1 MGSIL
6 VAMSDGMEEGRTE
19 AAPPAEG
26 TAPAAMLG
34 TPAQEGRRVARATG
48 MLGGLTVLSRLLG
61 LVRDMG
67 QAAVL
72 GTGLSAD
79 AFTLAFI
86 VPNIIRRLFG
96 ESTVSAAFV
105 PTYTETLVRES
116 REDAITLGRRVVT
129 FVFCALSVVVGVG
142 ILLAPQIVS
151 VFAPGFRTVAGK
163 AELTAGLLRLLFP
176 YILFVGTAAVY
187 GGILHS
193 HRHFLSPALA
203 PIAFNFA
210 AISGLFLL
218 GRHVFPQMPVWGYA
232 IGVATGG
239 LLQLLVM
246 LPAARSRGFSFRP
259 SFRWRS
265 KKVRRVGRLAL
276 PALIGLIAAEV
287 NILVDQMIAS
297 LLEPGSV
304 AALSYGN
311 RIMYLPLGA
320 FAVALATA
328 LLPTL
333 SRQTAMGKLDEARE
347 TLSRATLGLA
357 MLLLPTTLC
366 LIFLAEP
373 IVSVVLARGAFSA
386 RSVAL
391 TSTALLFYAPALVS
405 YGGVRVTV
413 PVFYA
418 LKNTRTPVKIS
429 VFCMGLNIILNI
441 AFTQI
446 FLHTGLARPLAGL
459 ALASS
464 VSALVNFLALRSRIS
479 RRLGRGPKG
488 SGRAWAGVAAAF
500 AATAVVVW
508 RLSLWVDGALE
519 ASVWAGA
526 GAVVATAAASI
537 AAFSAVSIALG
548 GRQARALVSMVLR
561 RGR

>member
-1 MGSIL
+1 
-6 VAMSDGMEEGRTE
+6 MSEGMEEGRTE
-19 AAPPAEG
+19 AAPPADR
-26 TAPAAMLG
+26 TAPAAVLG

-86 VPNIIRRLFG
+86 IPNIIRRLFG

-105 PTYTETLVRES
+105 PTYTETLVRET
-116 REDAITLGRRVVT
+116 RRDAITLGRRVVT
-129 FVFCALSVVVGVG
+129 FVFCVLALVVGLG
-142 ILLAPQIVS
+142 ILLAPQLVGL
-151 VFAPGFRTVAGK
+151 FAPGFARVAGK
-163 AELTAGLLRLLFP
+163 AELTTRLLRLLFP

-203 PIAFNFA
+203 PIAFNIA
-210 AISGLFLL
+210 AISGLFLV
-218 GRHVFPQMPVWGYA
+218 GRHVFPRMPVWGYA
-232 IGVATGG
+232 MGVAVGG

-259 SFRWRS
+259 AFEWRTG
-265 KKVRRVGRLAL
+265 KVRRVGRLAL
-276 PALIGLIAAEV
+276 PALVGLVAAEV

-297 LLEPGSV
+297 FLEPGSV

-357 MLLLPTTLC
+357 MLLLPTTIC
-366 LIFLAEP
+366 LVLLAEP
-373 IVSVVLARGAFSA
+373 IVSVVLARGAFA
-386 RSVAL
+386 GRSVAL

-405 YGGVRVTV
+405 WGGVRVTV

-429 VFCMGLNIILNI
+429 VFCMGLNILLNI
-441 AFTQI
+441 ALTQL
-446 FLHTGLARPLAGL
+446 FLRTGLARPLAGL

-464 VSALVNFLALRSRIS
+464 ISALVNFLALRSRLS
-479 RRLGRGPKG
+479 GRLGKGPGG
-488 SGRAWAGVAAAF
+488 SGRAWGGVAAAF
-500 AATAVVVW
+500 VVTAPLVW
-508 RLSLWVDGALE
+508 RVSPWVEKALE
-519 ASVWAGA
+519 SSAWAGA
-526 GAVVATAAASI
+526 GAVAAAAAASI
-537 AAFSAVSIALG
+537 AVFAGVSVALG
-548 GRQARALVSMVLR
+548 GRQARALAAMVLR
-561 RGR
+561 RGG

>member
-1 MGSIL
+1 
-6 VAMSDGMEEGRTE
+6 MSEPMEEPRTE
-19 AAPPAEG
+19 AASAEG
-26 TAPAAMLG
+26 TAAPLG
-34 TPAQEGRRVARATG
+34 TPAEEGRRVAKATG
-48 MLGGLTVLSRLLG
+48 LLGGLTVLSRLLG
-61 LVRDMG
+61 LLRDMG

-86 VPNIIRRLFG
+86 IPNIIRRLFG

-105 PTYTETLVRES
+105 PTYTETLVTES
-116 REDAITLGRRVVT
+116 REDAVLLARRVVT
-129 FVFCALSVVVGVG
+129 FVFCVLAVLVGLG
-142 ILLAPQIVS
+142 MLFAPQV
-151 VFAPGFRTVAGK
+151 VRAFAPGFAQVAGK
-163 AELTAGLLRLLFP
+163 TELTAGLLRLLFP
-176 YILFVGTAAVY
+176 YILFVGTAAVF

-203 PIAFNFA
+203 PIAFNIA

-218 GRHVFPQMPVWGYA
+218 GRQVFPRMPVWGYA
-232 IGVATGG
+232 IGVAAGG
-239 LLQLLVM
+239 LLQLLVQ
-246 LPAARSRGFSFRP
+246 LPAASSRGFTFRP
-259 SFRWRS
+259 AFGWRS
-265 KKVRRVGRLAL
+265 PRVRRVGRLAL

-333 SRQTAMGKLDEARE
+333 SRQTAMGRLDEARQ

-357 MLLLPTTLC
+357 MLLLPTMIC
-366 LIFLAEP
+366 LVVMAEP
-373 IVSVVLARGAFSA
+373 IVRVVLARGAFSS

-405 YGGVRVTV
+405 WGGVRITV

-418 LKNTRTPVKIS
+418 MKNTRTPVKIS
-429 VFCMGLNIILNI
+429 VFCMGLNIVLNI
-441 AFTQI
+441 VLTQLFI
-446 FLHTGLARPLAGL
+446 RTGLARPLAGL

-464 VSALVNFLALRSRIS
+464 LSALVNFLALR
-479 RRLGRGPKG
+479 RRLSARLGKGPRGG
-488 SGRAWAGVAAAF
+488 VRAWMAVAAAF
-500 AATAVVVW
+500 AATAPAVW
-508 RLSLWVDGALE
+508 LASGPVDAAMS
-519 ASVWAGA
+519 ASAWAGA
-526 GAVVATAAASI
+526 AAVAGVAAGAIVL
-537 AAFSAVSIALG
+537 FSAVTLALG
-548 GRQARALVSMVLR
+548 GGQARALVSMVLR

>member
-1 MGSIL
+1 MGTESGDLTAENAPEQTAQSIL
-6 VAMSDGMEEGRTE
+6 GS
-19 AAPPAEG
+19 PS
-26 TAPAAMLG
+26 
-34 TPAQEGRRVARATG
+34 QEGRRVARATG
-48 MLGGLTVLSRLLG
+48 LLGGLTVLSRLLG

-67 QAAVL
+67 QAALL
-72 GTGLSAD
+72 GTGMAAD

-116 REDAITLGRRVVT
+116 RDDAILLGRRVVT
-129 FVFCALSVVVGVG
+129 FAFCALSLIVALGM
-142 ILLAPQIVS
+142 LLAPQLVGL
-151 VFAPGFRTVAGK
+151 FAPGFSQVAGK
-163 AELTAGLLRLLFP
+163 TALTTGLLRVLFP

-210 AISGLFLL
+210 AIFGLFVL
-218 GRHVFPQMPVWGYA
+218 GRHVFPQTPVWGYA
-232 IGVATGG
+232 IGVAGG
-239 LLQLLVM
+239 GALQLLVQ
-246 LPAARSRGFSFRP
+246 LPAARKRGFSFRP
-259 SFRWRS
+259 AFRWRS
-265 KKVRRVGRLAL
+265 RKVRRVGKLAL

-333 SRQTAMGKLDEARE
+333 SRQTAMGRLSEARE
-347 TLSRATLGLA
+347 TLARATLGLA
-357 MLLLPTTLC
+357 MLLIPTSIC
-366 LIFLAEP
+366 LILLAGP

-418 LKNTRTPVKIS
+418 MKNTRTPVKIS
-429 VFCMGLNIILNI
+429 VFCMGLNIVLNI
-441 AFTQI
+441 LFTQLFI
-446 FLHTGLARPLAGL
+446 HTGLARPLAGL

-464 VSALVNFLALRSRIS
+464 VSALVNFLALRHRLSV
-479 RRLGRGPKG
+479 RLGRGTTG
-488 SGRAWAGVAAAF
+488 SVRAWLAVGAAF
-500 AATAVVVW
+500 MVTVPLVW
-508 RLSLWVDGALE
+508 LMSRWTEEALSS
-519 ASVWAGA
+519 SVWGGA
-526 GAVVATAAASI
+526 GAVVLTAAAAI
-537 AAFSAVSIALG
+537 GLFSAVTVALG
-548 GRQARALVSMVLR
+548 GKQARALAKMVLR

>member
-1 MGSIL
+1 
-6 VAMSDGMEEGRTE
+6 MSEQMEEPRAKGESAT
-19 AAPPAEG
+19 
-26 TAPAAMLG
+26 LG
-34 TPAQEGRRVARATG
+34 TPAEEGRRVARATG
-48 MLGGLTVLSRLLG
+48 LLGGLTVLSRLLG
-61 LVRDMG
+61 LLRDMG

-86 VPNIIRRLFG
+86 IPNIIRRLFG

-116 REDAITLGRRVVT
+116 REDASILARRVVT
-129 FVFCALSVVVGVG
+129 FVFCVLALLVGLG
-142 ILLAPQIVS
+142 MLFAPQIVR
-151 VFAPGFRTVAGK
+151 VFAPGFARVAGK
-163 AELTAGLLRLLFP
+163 TELTAGLLRLLFP
-176 YILFVGTAAVY
+176 YILFVGTAAVF

-203 PIAFNFA
+203 PIAFNLA

-218 GRHVFPQMPVWGYA
+218 GRQVFPQMPVWGYA
-232 IGVATGG
+232 AGVAVGG
-239 LLQLLVM
+239 LLQLLVQ
-246 LPAARSRGFSFRP
+246 LPAASGKGFSFRP
-259 SFRWRS
+259 AFRWREPR
-265 KKVRRVGRLAL
+265 VRRVGRLAV
-276 PALIGLIAAEV
+276 PALVGLIAAEV

-333 SRQTAMGKLDEARE
+333 SRQTAMGRLDEAKQ

-357 MLLLPTTLC
+357 MLLLPTMIC
-366 LIFLAEP
+366 LVVLAEP

-386 RSVAL
+386 RSVSL

-405 YGGVRVTV
+405 WGGVRITV

-418 LKNTRTPVKIS
+418 MKNTRTPVKIAI
-429 VFCMGLNIILNI
+429 FCMGLNIVLNI
-441 AFTQI
+441 ALTQL
-446 FLHTGLARPLAGL
+446 FLRTGLARPLAGL

-464 VSALVNFLALRSRIS
+464 ISALVNFLTLRRKLSAK
-479 RRLGRGPKG
+479 LGRGPAG
-488 SGRAWAGVAAAF
+488 GGRAWMGIAAAF
-500 AATAVVVW
+500 LLTAPAVWLASGRVDAAM
-508 RLSLWVDGALE
+508 
-519 ASVWAGA
+519 SVSAWAGA
-526 GAVVATAAASI
+526 AVVAAVAAGAI
-537 AAFSAVSIALG
+537 ILFSAVTLALG